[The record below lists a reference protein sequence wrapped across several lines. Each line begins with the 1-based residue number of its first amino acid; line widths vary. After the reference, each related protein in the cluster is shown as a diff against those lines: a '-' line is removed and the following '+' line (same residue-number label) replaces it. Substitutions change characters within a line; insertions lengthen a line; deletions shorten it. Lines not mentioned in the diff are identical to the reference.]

1 MLYYLNVEKSNDE
14 VCPSQEGI
22 SESAAPAV
30 SGVFQAISAFR
41 FGADRMKAPSPLVRS
56 GRPRYRSQSVEGSLR
71 FFGIRVVPR
80 GFCAS
85 S

>member
-41 FGADRMKAPSPLVRS
+41 FGAVRVSADLSADSPH
-56 GRPRYRSQSVEGSLR
+56 
-71 FFGIRVVPR
+71 RVVPLQTVKVLALCQKPGGTAGR
-80 GFCAS
+80 IGVS